1 MVNTKEVTMYT
12 KRLALLMMIVTALP
26 VMAAYPG
33 ETQRG
38 GWAMLPSA
46 TSTYIST
53 RDVQTSRWFIVSQ
66 TGADLSSSVEIVV
79 DGVSS
84 NNPVNYSG
92 SALVWG
98 KNVYAKSYMGSG
110 KRYGMWSII
119 DPDKVTLPE
128 ISWVI
133 FPETNKESI
142 LGMLDSARD
151 FIISFSADLRVGDCA
166 NGVLKPIVDGKLLTD
181 VNGGAIVLT
190 QGSTLIARG
199 RIVRVTVSGSCKPGA
214 SFTGSLK
221 LL

>member
-1 MVNTKEVTMYT
+1 MNTKEATMYI
-12 KRLALLMMIVTALP
+12 KRLALLTMIVTVLP
-26 VMAAYPG
+26 VLAAYPG

-38 GWAMLPSA
+38 GWAMVPSA
-46 TSTYIST
+46 TATYIST
-53 RDVQTSRWFIVSQ
+53 KDVQTSRWFIVSQ

-79 DGVSS
+79 DGVPS
-84 NNPVNYSG
+84 NNPVNYAG

-98 KNVYAKSYMGSG
+98 KNVYAKSYSGSG

-128 ISWVI
+128 VSWVI

-142 LGMLDSARD
+142 FGMLDSVRD
-151 FIISFSADLRVGDCA
+151 FIISFSDDLHVGDCM

-181 VNGGAIVLT
+181 ANGGAIVMT

-199 RIVRVTVSGSCKPGA
+199 RTVRVTVSGSCKPGV
-214 SFTGSLK
+214 SFSGSLK